1 MIGFLIYCNS
11 YLKVIVIEIV
21 FCEKGSWEIIVNY
34 GEIELVWYDN
44 NEVIE
49 LFCKM
54 CIFLGYSFFIKKD
67 RWVMCFYYING
78 WVGVFLLC

>member
-1 MIGFLIYCNS
+1 M
-11 YLKVIVIEIV
+11 KVIVIEIV
-21 FCEKGSWEIIVNY
+21 FCEKGSC
-34 GEIELVWYDN
+34 EIELVWYDN